1 MRIFHNNTNN
11 DSENTPIIPVLF
23 TGSSIAYLT
32 NINTSINL
40 SEWQWHEEVID
51 GRRTRIVT
59 DKLHDDFEIYPLGTF

>member
-1 MRIFHNNTNN
+1 MRIFHNNTTSDQDN
-11 DSENTPIIPVLF
+11 SSVIPVLF

-40 SEWQWHEEVID
+40 AEWQWHEEVID

-59 DKLHDDFEIYPLGTF
+59 DRIKDDLEMYPLGSF